1 MKKFLL
7 LLSSTLLFGLS
18 HTTIKYKGYISKIA
32 YNKTYLIAALEEGK
46 IVIKN
51 FKTLKTN
58 QTISMPKIHDFMGN
72 LIPMPIFSIDISPDK
87 THILILT
94 EGENGK
100 RELFIYDIISKKLSH
115 IFTSKKTLMKARF
128 ITKNTIL
135 FGLLSDEVALY
146 DLNKRNW
153 IYQKQIGNYV
163 FSTFAINDKK
173 DKAVIGDESG
183 NVKIVN
189 IKNGKK
195 ITTIKGFNKD
205 KTLSLDYKKNFIINA
220 SSDMRVAIYNE
231 KGTEKLNLKTN
242 FLPYGAALSPNI
254 KSFAIQYNEKNDI
267 KVFDFNK
274 KLLYTLHGHTMAL
287 NGIKYSN
294 ENTIIS
300 YSPAEIII
308 WKLKDEK

>member
-1 MKKFLL
+1 MKKLTL

-32 YNKTYLIAALEEGK
+32 YNKTYLLAALENGK
-46 IVIKN
+46 IVVKN
-51 FKTLKTN
+51 FKTLKTT
-58 QTISMPKIHDFMGN
+58 QTVSMPKIHDFMGD
-72 LIPMPIFSIDISPDK
+72 LISMPIYSIDISPDK
-87 THILILT
+87 EDVLILA
-94 EGENGK
+94 EGEDAK
-100 RELFIYDIISKKLSH
+100 REFFIYNLKSKKLSH

-135 FGLLSDEVALY
+135 FALLSDEIALY
-146 DLNKRNW
+146 DLKNRKW
-153 IYQKQIGNYV
+153 IYQKQAGSYV
-163 FSTFAINDKK
+163 FSTFVLNDNKTK
-173 DKAVIGDESG
+173 VAIGDESG
-183 NVKIVN
+183 DIKIMNVK
-189 IKNGKK
+189 NGDK
-195 ITTIKGFNKD
+195 IITIQGYNKD
-205 KTLSLDYKKNFIINA
+205 KTLSIDYHKNFLING
-220 SSDMRVAIYNE
+220 SSDSRVGIYQEN
-231 KGTEKLNLKTN
+231 GTEKLTLKTN
-242 FLPYGAALSPNI
+242 FLPYGAALSPKV

-287 NGIKYSN
+287 NGIKYLN